1 MRDNRL
7 SRNNSNNTPAIHM
20 ATQQSSSGSL
30 GRGQGVNTPSW
41 MSNRRSSSPPNQNKA
56 SKDKNPWILPILVG
70 VNDTFVDGSTPMP
83 ITIDKNLPCVDFKLG
98 HEIGGKA
105 IFLRMLVD
113 LGAAMNSDNKHS
125 HRQIMSQFPDIVAE
139 YSECEPGTKYDLVQ
153 LKVAVTQSAVKSD
166 FTNGTLSAIITYKT
180 PYFVNS

>member
-7 SRNNSNNTPAIHM
+7 SRNNNNDTPAIHM
-20 ATQQSSSGSL
+20 ATQQSSSSSL

-70 VNDTFVDGSTPMP
+70 VNNTSFDGSTSMH
-83 ITIDKNLPCVDFKLG
+83 INIDKNLPYVDSKLS

-105 IFLRMLVD
+105 ILLHVLVD
-113 LGAAMNSDNKHS
+113 SGAAMNSGNKHY
-125 HRQIMSQFPDIVAE
+125 HRQIISQFPNIVAE
-139 YSECEPGTKYDLVQ
+139 YLECGPETKYDMVQ
-153 LKVAVTQSAVKSD
+153 LKFVVTQSAAEAD
-166 FTNGTLSAIITYKT
+166 FTNGTLSAIIKIKYLIL
-180 PYFVNS
+180 